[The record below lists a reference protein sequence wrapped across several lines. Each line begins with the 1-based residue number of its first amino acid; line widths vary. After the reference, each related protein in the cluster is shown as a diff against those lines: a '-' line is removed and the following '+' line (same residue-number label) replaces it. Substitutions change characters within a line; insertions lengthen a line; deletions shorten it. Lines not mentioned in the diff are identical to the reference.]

1 MREKISKIEIEREK
15 RIITIKFF
23 LLLGFIVFITILG
36 IVLLFRTS
44 KVPASE
50 KVKGEPKFDSIFP
63 VIRKD
68 GIAIIN
74 IQGVIQFGSSCSLF
88 GMKEDRISAIISK
101 IRRYSKINKVKGII
115 LRINSPGG
123 TIGAVQEI
131 YKAILEFRAKGKI
144 VVASMGDIATSGGYY
159 IAASADKIVANPGT
173 ITGSIGVIIAS
184 PSFVSLFN
192 KIGISYR
199 IFKSGKYKDIL
210 SPYREIS
217 PEEKSL
223 IQSVVDDAYK
233 QFFNA
238 VKIGRNFSEHKLK
251 KYADGRIFTG
261 RQAKRLGFV
270 DELGGLHD
278 AIRLA
283 GELTGLGKE
292 PYIIKEKISPWQ
304 QIFGFVQQ
312 KKTFPEKFLTSFD
325 NNYVPVYYL
334 YQP

>member
-173 ITGSIGVIIAS
+173 
-184 PSFVSLFN
+184 
-192 KIGISYR
+192 
-199 IFKSGKYKDIL
+199 
-210 SPYREIS
+210 
-217 PEEKSL
+217 
-223 IQSVVDDAYK
+223 
-233 QFFNA
+233 
-238 VKIGRNFSEHKLK
+238 
-251 KYADGRIFTG
+251 
-261 RQAKRLGFV
+261 
-270 DELGGLHD
+270 
-278 AIRLA
+278 
-283 GELTGLGKE
+283 
-292 PYIIKEKISPWQ
+292 KISAL
-304 QIFGFVQQ
+304 IFAFEAYAAKLAPILPVLAQTIFFMPNSLALVISTVEPLSLNTPVGF
-312 KKTFPEKFLTSFD
+312 TPS
-325 NNYVPVYYL
+325 YL
-334 YQP
+334 YQ